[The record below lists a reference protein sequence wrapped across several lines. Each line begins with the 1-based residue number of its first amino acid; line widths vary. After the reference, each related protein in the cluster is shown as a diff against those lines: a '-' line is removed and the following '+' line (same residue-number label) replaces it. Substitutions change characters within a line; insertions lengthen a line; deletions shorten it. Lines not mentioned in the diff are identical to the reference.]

1 MKEFEAVI
9 AEYNRLKK
17 DIYSLYTGCDLL
29 EERYVKSTIAYL
41 DEFYKTI
48 NNSKAWQREFA
59 FPCNSK
65 IGNVVIKGLKGD

>member
-9 AEYNRLKK
+9 ARYNRLKN

-29 EERYVKSTIAYL
+29 EARYIKYTTGYL

-48 NNSKAWQREFA
+48 NNPKALQREFA
-59 FPCNSK
+59 YPCSD
-65 IGNVVIKGLKGD
+65 GAANVVIKGLSED